1 MKTYIEIIFEQKT
14 RIKNLIRSDS
24 INSETKSEL
33 SQLLGSYE
41 VIACDAINYWLSL
54 MDKNNL
60 IDDTIDKFNK
70 L

>member
-1 MKTYIEIIFEQKT
+1 MKTYIQIIFEQKT